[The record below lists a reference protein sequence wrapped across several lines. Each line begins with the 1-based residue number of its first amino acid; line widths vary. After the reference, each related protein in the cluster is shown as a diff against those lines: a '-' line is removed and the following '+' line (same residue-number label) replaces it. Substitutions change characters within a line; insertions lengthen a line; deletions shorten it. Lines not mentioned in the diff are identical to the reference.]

1 MKKVIIIFTVLI
13 SMLCFSSYGTWHVKL
28 TPAAVNTTEPETI
41 NSSTSE
47 VSVTFEGSEKTEDTE
62 KTKTDGSLKSEG
74 SLKTEPENAASR
86 TSKTVN
92 SEGNCA
98 VQDGRIYY
106 ANHSDDGTL
115 YSMNIDGS
123 DNRKLND
130 DRTPWFYVS
139 GDRIYYKNEKGGN
152 IYVMNTDGSGNKKLN
167 EDSSENINVFGDRI
181 YYCNW
186 DDDYALYSMD
196 TDGSDRKKL
205 SNDNPVYMNVVDNR
219 IYYFRQISG
228 LDGIYSTNTNGTDK
242 IKLTD
247 DIPYGMTVADGW
259 IYYNI
264 EKDSN
269 ELYALYAI
277 RTDGSD
283 RHKLMDDYARS
294 INVAGDQVYYING
307 NEGKPYRVN
316 KDGSNRKLLSE
327 DCVEWICVFDNRIYY
342 TMSGVKNGAKIYSMD
357 TDGGDKKVIKD
368 LTKVVTY
375 EITRQL
381 SKDMPKYRFV
391 ATGKT
396 QNNEEWGMGF
406 VMGLKVYDEKDHPLL
421 SKDNPYSEIDEG
433 SINPVFNNMMDTMGL
448 HVTDVNFD
456 GYKDVIILSSF
467 IGNHSNTYYD
477 CWLWNQKT
485 SSFVKSESFSDICNP
500 ALDPEKKC
508 IYSCGSYLTT
518 YREWEIYQYID
529 GKFVVANNLSYV
541 ENDEGYHFTEQKHV
555 NGKMKTLRDDLIKAG
570 NFNDV
575 LSAAGY
581 IGDKVW
587 QLDNPRWYMNGGHHA
602 DQWLD

>member
-1 MKKVIIIFTVLI
+1 MKKLIIIFTVLV
-13 SMLCFSSYGTWHVKL
+13 SMFSFNSCGIQREKL
-28 TPAAVNTTEPETI
+28 SPVVVNTMGLETSNTQTI
-41 NSSTSE
+41 GGSATL
-47 VSVTFEGSEKTEDTE
+47 EGSGTTGGSETTELD
-62 KTKTDGSLKSEG
+62 
-74 SLKTEPENAASR
+74 NV
-86 TSKTVN
+86 TSKSIKSVN
-92 SEGNCA
+92 IEGNCA
-98 VQDGRIYY
+98 VQNGRIYY
-106 ANHSDDGTL
+106 ANHFDDGTL
-115 YSMNIDGS
+115 YSMNTDGS

-130 DRTPWFYVS
+130 DWTPWFYVS
-139 GDRIYYKNEKGGN
+139 GDRIYYENGKGGN

-167 EDSSENINVFGDRI
+167 EDNSLNINIFGDRI
-181 YYCNW
+181 YYLNW
-186 DDDYALYSMD
+186 DDDSALYSMN

-205 SNDNPVYMNVVDNR
+205 SSDELLYMNVVDNR
-219 IYYFRQISG
+219 IYYFCEKEG
-228 LDGIYSTNTNGTDK
+228 LKGIYSANTDGSDK

-247 DIPYGMTVADGW
+247 DIPYCITVADGW
-259 IYYNI
+259 IYYNN

-269 ELYALYAI
+269 KLYAI

-283 RHKLMDDYARS
+283 RHKLIDDYALS
-294 INVAGDQVYYING
+294 INVAGDQIYYIKG
-307 NEGKPYRVN
+307 DEWKFYRVN

-327 DCVEWICVFDNRIYY
+327 DSADWICVFNNRIYY
-342 TMSGVKNGAKIYSMD
+342 TMSGAKIYSMD
-357 TDGGDKKVIKD
+357 TDGGDIRVIKD
-368 LTKVVTY
+368 LSDGAYKEVTY
-375 EITRQL
+375 EITSRL
-381 SKDMPKYRFV
+381 SENMPEFRFV

-396 QNNEEWGMGF
+396 RNTMTLEEWGMGY
-406 VMGLKVYDEKDHPLL
+406 VMGLEVYDEKDRPLL
-421 SKDNPYSEIDEG
+421 SKDYSDTEFDEVIG
-433 SINPVFNNMMDTMGL
+433 NYVYNNMMDTMGL

-570 NFNDV
+570 NFNDA
-575 LSAAGY
+575 LTAAGY

-587 QLDNPRWYMNGGHHA
+587 QLDNPRWYMFGGHHA
-602 DQWLD
+602 DQWLE